1 MEAVQTREECEMA
14 AAMLGLDFRKAE
26 SATDYPKGCYH
37 LDIGNIEGSLREFF
51 ETFDA
56 VKLGFAGLLLFS
68 KVVGKVGR
76 NEVAYV

>member
-37 LDIGNIEGSLREFF
+37 LDIGNIEGSAGE
-51 ETFDA
+51 A
-56 VKLGFAGLLLFS
+56 GFAVITQGCWM
-68 KVVGKVGR
+68 KIECQRGK
-76 NEVAYV
+76 E

>member
-56 VKLGFAGLLLFS
+56 LKAGFCWFAVILKGCWKS
-68 KVVGKVGR
+68 GK
-76 NEVAYV
+76 E